1 MTRPCPTSLSY
12 QGRFSLSCHAKPH
25 EGGWWRA
32 RAWQWITLKQD
43 NHINYS
49 NLEWRKEGR
58 MVFKSLMWLP
68 FGFLNFILESGSYIA
83 NRSGKTRAKARKAK
97 KQGLSKSSCLS
108 IFWLLYSWFT
118 DQWGPKS
125 ALQQQENWHKLKRIW
140 PIPVHVRDHP
150 ACMLILNFW
159 FPNTGL
165 CRKKG
170 LFC

>member
-1 MTRPCPTSLSY
+1 MFQFFQGPYFGFGVSAKKLFRLTTTSENTLELHIWLIHICPCPTSLSY

-43 NHINYS
+43 NHVNYS

-97 KQGLSKSSCLS
+97 KQGLSKSSSLS
-108 IFWLLYSWFT
+108 IFRLLYSWFT

-125 ALQQQENWHKLKRIW
+125 ALQQQENWQ
-140 PIPVHVRDHP
+140 
-150 ACMLILNFW
+150 
-159 FPNTGL
+159 T
-165 CRKKG
+165 
-170 LFC
+170 